1 MKSNDKAMS
10 MMSMAAKAGKIASGE
25 FSVEKAVKEN
35 KAYLVIVSEDAS
47 NNTIKKFSNMCFF
60 YKVPMY
66 IYGTKESLGHNI
78 GREARASVA
87 ILDEGFA
94 NSIVKNLPVT
104 VTQVK

>member
-1 MKSNDKAMS
+1 MKQNDKAIQ

-25 FSVEKAVKEN
+25 FSVEKAVKEG
-35 KAYLVIVSEDAS
+35 KAHIVIISEEAS
-47 NNTIKKFSNMCFF
+47 KNTVKKFSNMCFY

-94 NSIVKNLPVT
+94 KSIVKNLPVS

>member
-1 MKSNDKAMS
+1 MKQNDKAIQ
-10 MMSMAAKAGKIASGE
+10 MMSMAAKAGKIVSGE
-25 FSVEKAVKEN
+25 FSVEKAVKEG
-35 KAYLVIVSEDAS
+35 KAHIVIVSEEAS
-47 NNTIKKFSNMCFF
+47 KNTVKKFSNMCFF

-66 IYGTKESLGHNI
+66 IYGTKDSLGHNI

-94 NSIVKNLPVT
+94 NSIVKNLPVS